1 MKRYS
6 YKHYLMG
13 FVYCLTFL
21 AAATSLFAAQ
31 YNEPRKVLYSKYKNA
46 LYKNLFV
53 TGEMRLDIKEDSDR
67 IFLMEIGK
75 RPTYFWNSDNV
86 YHLFQT
92 QTLQLNNVKYSD
104 IADTTTFEIGI
115 ANLPQGVFLS
125 ENGFIFNNI
134 ALTNNNAGAIIRH
147 PGNINI
153 GLTFTNSETENVN
166 LYSNNMN
173 FNISSGFQPTV
184 ANTLTIKYLRTRD
197 LNINGI
203 NFVSPR
209 MTITKSGGNYI
220 AHGTAR
226 AFELYALD
234 ETDEL
239 KSYYGDWEYYAMNSC
254 GSYSSN
260 YDTCRKYE
268 ERTWVRDTDTGSFEC
283 VGVAYNV
290 SMDDRKPY
298 DLPFNEYPNG
308 FCYDYLLTH
317 SAAIYNY
324 PIDPYEFKVQEILR
338 VPQTGD
344 PILIDQTP
352 KFRTIKTDDDNKIP
366 TSINTGSGWSVYKNN
381 ELSNYVFWV
390 NEAKI
395 ENLSSLPIISASD
408 LHPCVTVC
416 DGQSCTTNRLYIR
429 DNRQIRVI
437 NDNGINVENHWALSS
452 EQQKNQIA
460 VAEYTVGVCP
470 AINSSIT
477 TQYAQYEG
485 NYAAN
490 MMNGIIVQSG
500 NNFVAPQVCLR
511 RKVLCSHG
519 KNDGNGIKRNYKL
532 LSTDY

>member
-1 MKRYS
+1 MKNSS
-6 YKHYLMG
+6 YKHYLVG
-13 FVYCLTFL
+13 FVYYLISL
-21 AAATSLFAAQ
+21 VAATSLFAAQ

-53 TGEMRLDIKEDSDR
+53 TGEMLLNIKKDSDR

-75 RPTYFWNSDNV
+75 RPTYFWDSNNV

-92 QTLQLNNVKYSD
+92 QTLQLNDVQYAD

-125 ENGFIFNNI
+125 ENGFTFNNLV
-134 ALTNNNAGAIIRH
+134 LTNNNAGAIIRH
-147 PGNINI
+147 SSNINF
-153 GLTFTNSETENVN
+153 GLTFTNSETDFIN
-166 LYSNNMN
+166 LYSNDMN
-173 FNISSGFQPTV
+173 FNISSGFHPTI
-184 ANTLTIKYLRTRD
+184 ANTLTIKNLKTRD
-197 LNINGI
+197 LNINGVK
-203 NFVSPR
+203 FVSPR
-209 MTITKSGGNYI
+209 MTIKSGSTYTPS
-220 AHGTAR
+220 GTAR
-226 AFELYALD
+226 DFELYALD

-260 YDTCRKYE
+260 SDTCRKYE

-308 FCYDYLLTH
+308 FCYDYLLTS
-317 SAAIYNY
+317 SAPIYNY

-338 VPQTGD
+338 VPEAGN
-344 PILIDQTP
+344 PVLIDQTP
-352 KFRTIKTDDDNKIP
+352 KFRTIRTNDNNKIP
-366 TSINTGSGWSVYKNN
+366 TSINTGNAWAVYDKNH
-381 ELSNYVFWV
+381 LSDYIFWV

-395 ENLSSLPIISASD
+395 ENLPNLPIIPSNNTQ
-408 LHPCVTVC
+408 PCVTVC
-416 DGQSCTTNRLYIR
+416 NGQSCTTNRLYIR

-437 NDNGINVENHWALSS
+437 NDNGINVQNHWALSS
-452 EQQKNQIA
+452 EQQKNKIA
-460 VAEYTVGVCP
+460 VAEYTIGVCP
-470 AINSSIT
+470 AISSSINA
-477 TQYAQYEG
+477 QYAQYEQ
-485 NYAAN
+485 NYNAN

-519 KNDGNGIKRNYKL
+519 QNDGNGIGRNYKL